1 MNNCYDRRFATIID
15 FYYFLNSSLTD
26 LRHHHLP
33 DLLVLEGHLHLVLEG
48 HFNLVLSMER
58 SSTVGGGILHNT
70 NLSHHHL
77 SRWSLPLLES
87 CLHLA
92 LPMERSSTVGS
103 NEATYT
109 DLSHY
114 RLSDRSLPLLDDCL
128 HPIERQALC
137 KTGIPISDLSQYHL
151 SQWSH
156 LLLQGHLHLDLWLE
170 NPKNGGSKEATLYRP
185 VTPSSALLI
194 VTTVGGSPAS
204 WPVNSH
210 KHWRGIVGCM
220 CLLLTATYF
229 QEWNS

>member
-58 SSTVGGGILHNT
+58 SSTVGGGIVHNT

-92 LPMERSSTVGS
+92 LPMERSSTVRS

-114 RLSDRSLPLLDDCL
+114 RLSDRSLSLLDDCL

-156 LLLQGHLHLDLWLE
+156 LLLQG
-170 NPKNGGSKEATLYRP
+170 
-185 VTPSSALLI
+185 
-194 VTTVGGSPAS
+194 SPAS
-204 WPVNSH
+204 WPVIRKPKKWRLQRGNSVQTCH
-210 KHWRGIVGCM
+210 TIVCFADCYHSWRFTCI
-220 CLLLTATYF
+220 LTC
-229 QEWNS
+229 Q